1 MSRKKI
7 ISLGIIVLL
16 GIAILIPRIT
26 FNDSVPLFEPW
37 KESADEIIVK
47 SRDYDI
53 RIYKEGDSWLINT
66 HAYAAD
72 SEFIEAMLNKVKELK
87 LLDLISEKGYTENYN
102 LTDEKRVHV
111 RVSSKGKVLRDLYL
125 GKDGSTYN
133 HVYVMVDDYPDIYL
147 TSGLMAAD
155 FTREIDDL
163 RDKKI
168 IDVKREN
175 IESISIRC
183 KGKTYSFYQKL
194 SEISREDEKDS
205 FVEEERK
212 WYCAGYG
219 NREVAS
225 ERINSMLSSFGPLK
239 AETFPEGI
247 FEKSLKNAS
256 CIIKI
261 RAGGRDIQLDIF
273 DKTKDGKLIA
283 TSSENPYVF
292 TIGEWIAQRFF
303 IEKINEVFVK

>member
-16 GIAILIPRIT
+16 GIAIIIPRIT
-26 FNDSVPLFEPW
+26 FNDSVPLLEPW

-72 SEFIEAMLNKVKELK
+72 SESVEVMLNKVKELK

-155 FTREIDDL
+155 FTREIDDF

-168 IDVKREN
+168 TDVKREN

-194 SEISREDEKDS
+194 SETSREDEKDS

-225 ERINSMLSSFGPLK
+225 ERINSMLSSFDPLK

-247 FEKSLKNAS
+247 SEKSLKSAS

-283 TSSENPYVF
+283 TSSESPYVF